1 MKSGSVF
8 RGIPMKTLRSP
19 RGTCV
24 AAFLLGGL
32 LALLIVAPARADE
45 SGATGPLTEA
55 VQAAAAVAN

>member
-1 MKSGSVF
+1 
-8 RGIPMKTLRSP
+8 MKTLRSP